1 MPQKLRRHGKI
12 YKIMKTYTKTEMLA
26 IWRDALGL
34 NPVNSNC
41 NISSVESLDI
51 DHRLCQ
57 LMRQLYLNILD
68 TADPR
73 LCPVTDATR
82 QADLSRRGLFG
93 LITLPEG
100 ARRALSVKMSEWINP
115 VPVQPYVD
123 VMDRVRRMAS
133 AFARPGCH
141 EPLAYNGAQGV
152 MVAPAQGTV
161 EHFIVIADPG
171 EELYIL
177 DEVLLSTIPECLR
190 HVRDDGNCL

>member
-1 MPQKLRRHGKI
+1 MAAWGI
-12 YKIMKTYTKTEMLA
+12 YKIMKTYTKTEMLT
-26 IWRDALGL
+26 IWRNALGL
-34 NPVNSNC
+34 TPVNDDC

-51 DHRLCQ
+51 DRWLCRH
-57 LMRQLYLNILD
+57 MRQWYLNILD
-68 TADPR
+68 TADPW
-73 LCPVTDATR
+73 LCPVTNAAR

-100 ARRALSVKMSEWINP
+100 TRRALSVKMSEWINP
-115 VPVQPYVD
+115 VQVQPYAD

-152 MVAPAQGTV
+152 MVAPVQGTV
-161 EHFIVIADPG
+161 EHLTVIADPG

-177 DEVLLSTIPECLR
+177 DEVLLSTIPKCLM